1 MGFLVECN
9 YWRVCEICFLAFF
22 RETYRP
28 RISQA
33 KARGRPGIVNSTS
46 SMTVAHQLQ
55 GRTSCGGHLYALRNA
70 YPVIHCAVPRSMC
83 QSCMDSSL
91 FSLPPPL
98 RFLRQRMVSLKE
110 KQGWRILALFCP
122 RCLDPCYY
130 QHFELRSHC

>member
-9 YWRVCEICFLAFF
+9 YWSVCEICFLAFF

-33 KARGRPGIVNSTS
+33 KAQGRPGIVNSTS

-55 GRTSCGGHLYALRNA
+55 GRTSCGGHLYALRKCLSGH
-70 YPVIHCAVPRSMC
+70 PLCCSAVFVSVVYGFFYVLP
-83 QSCMDSSL
+83 
-91 FSLPPPL
+91 PPPL